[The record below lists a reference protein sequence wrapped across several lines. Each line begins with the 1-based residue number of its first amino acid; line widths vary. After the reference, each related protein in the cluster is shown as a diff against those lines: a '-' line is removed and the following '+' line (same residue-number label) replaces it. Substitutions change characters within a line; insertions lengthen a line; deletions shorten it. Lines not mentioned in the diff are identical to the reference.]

1 MDSERKIPSRW
12 VGFDCGGR
20 WSIGGG
26 GVSWN
31 QGVAKATQGAIT
43 CVTLQLQ
50 KRKTLTIVFTT
61 CFGERFRKN
70 SIFLKQEPSIEHFIT
85 PKNTVLS
92 CF

>member
-1 MDSERKIPSRW
+1 MVHRPN
-12 VGFDCGGR
+12 
-20 WSIGGG
+20 GGG

-61 CFGERFRKN
+61 CFGERLLERIQYF
-70 SIFLKQEPSIEHFIT
+70 
-85 PKNTVLS
+85 
-92 CF
+92 